1 MVQAEVAKY
10 CMSYKDFVNN
20 KWQLLFVVDVLLHN
34 LETDTEG
41 VLVFIPIGSKH
52 FETAYLGG

>member
-34 LETDTEG
+34 LESDAKG
-41 VLVFIPIGSKH
+41 MFVFIPVSAEH

>member
-1 MVQAEVAKY
+1 MAQAKVAKY
-10 CMSYKDFVNN
+10 CMSYKDFVIN

-41 VLVFIPIGSKH
+41 VFVFIPVSAQH
-52 FETAYLGG
+52 LETPYLGR